1 MNNKTEQPIP
11 AKDIIDDFIKQCCIV
26 EAGGEVAAMELYN
39 VFKEWWGEN
48 VSKKNIPSQKRFGI
62 FMNRE
67 FKSLEDENRRLKRIV
82 ADLSLDNHV
91 LKDLLSKNF

>member
-67 FKSLEDENRRLKRIV
+67 FKKGKTANGAYKYTGVKI
-82 ADLSLDNHV
+82 
-91 LKDLLSKNF
+91 KK